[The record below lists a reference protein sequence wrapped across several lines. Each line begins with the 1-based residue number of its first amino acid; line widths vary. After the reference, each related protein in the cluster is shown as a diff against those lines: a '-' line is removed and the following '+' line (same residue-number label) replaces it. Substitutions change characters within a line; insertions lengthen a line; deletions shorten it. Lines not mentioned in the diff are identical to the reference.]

1 MFYCFVYTFTL
12 YIINSLVYSMKY
24 FLEKSNS
31 IFGRRIYT
39 VGPLLSEPQYYYKN
53 HEAHTCRAAP
63 IYQQNFWKIKS
74 SQSLFYLF
82 NLQFL
87 LPLVDIVIGTGHDVV
102 YLIFCGTEISWA
114 SFLLVCLKGTVGG
127 TSSCIVTKLTTSP
140 TLYVLWFAIVIC
152 LLCRVIS
159 LL

>member
-1 MFYCFVYTFTL
+1 LGGESIQWALCYL
-12 YIINSLVYSMKY
+12 NPNIIIRIMKP
-24 FLEKSNS
+24 
-31 IFGRRIYT
+31 T
-39 VGPLLSEPQYYYKN
+39 HVGLHQF
-53 HEAHTCRAAP
+53 
-63 IYQQNFWKIKS
+63 YQQNFWKIKS

-127 TSSCIVTKLTTSP
+127 TSFCIVTKLTTSP